1 MIKIDQTN
9 PIDDDFIFEK
19 SYYESTVTTFSSS
32 NNIVSTKSVSS
43 TTVVGR
49 STPLVGLPD
58 ICPQNWDV
66 KTFDDQYSTLAF
78 QGTWNIQ
85 MATPTY
91 MKDNN
96 PLKTGLFCNTYPST
110 RNQLIFQD
118 TTPCDDT
125 DYNIEY
131 EVID

>member
-1 MIKIDQTN
+1 MNSITQELLRSGVNPNYLIKIDQTN

-66 KTFDDQYSTLAF
+66 KTFDDQYVS
-78 QGTWNIQ
+78 I
-85 MATPTY
+85 
-91 MKDNN
+91 
-96 PLKTGLFCNTYPST
+96 
-110 RNQLIFQD
+110 
-118 TTPCDDT
+118 
-125 DYNIEY
+125 
-131 EVID
+131 